1 MKKILNYSLV
11 AFSLFV
17 LTSCEK
23 DLDDL
28 NRNVTSPTSVD
39 PVFELNNAIINT
51 SFPTGTL
58 NYEIGIVQQIITLNG
73 GVLAGANFN
82 QDNRALGGP
91 IWQGYYRN
99 VIRNT
104 NDVLIATKTNAARSN
119 LYNMTRILQAYAFM
133 VLTDTYGDVPYSEAG

>member
-1 MKKILNYSLV
+1 
-11 AFSLFV
+11 V

-39 PVFELNNAIINT
+39 PVFQLNNAIINT

-58 NYEIGIVQQIITLNG
+58 NYEIGIVQQIITPNG

-104 NDVLIATKTNAARSN
+104 NDVLVATKTNAARSN
-119 LYNMTRILQAYAFM
+119 LYNMTRFCKLCF
-133 VLTDTYGDVPYSEAG
+133 YGINRYLWRRSLFRSGWKRHTSQFLS